1 MRYKSTKTAIAI
13 EYGQNPVPILTAK
26 GDNADAMAIIEE
38 AKKKGIY
45 IAEDPHLV
53 SLLSDLE
60 LNDEIPDH
68 LYVAVA
74 IILSWAY
81 WLKDIEPV
89 KQE

>member
-1 MRYKSTKTAIAI
+1 VRYKPNKTAIAL

-26 GDNADAMAIIEE
+26 GDGADAEAIIAE

-53 SLLSDLE
+53 SLLSDLK
-60 LNDEIPDH
+60 LNDEIPES
-68 LYVAVA
+68 LYVTVA

-89 KQE
+89 KRD

>member
-1 MRYKSTKTAIAI
+1 MIYKPTKTAIAVAD
-13 EYGQNPVPILTAK
+13 GQNPVPILTAK
-26 GDNADAMAIIEE
+26 GDGAEAAAIIAE

-45 IAEDPHLV
+45 IAQDPYLV

-60 LNDEIPDH
+60 LNDEIPED

-89 KQE
+89 KRD